1 MLDYRRPGPA
11 FAAPS
16 RDHRQPAEV
25 RLIWGCDSKDKVIIF
40 LLLSQG
46 NLTLCRHHRQAHTV
60 PGWRHVAGEGQGGLK
75 PKAQP
80 QWQGGG
86 RCTQALPHPAH
97 LAQTLLMLLWEWA
110 QSQLDWSIYDSP
122 SLGGLSLLLLNLD

>member
-25 RLIWGCDSKDKVIIF
+25 RLIWGCDSKDKAITF

-46 NLTLCRHHRQAHTV
+46 NLTLCRLHRQAHTV
-60 PGWRHVAGEGQGGLK
+60 PGWRLCGQRGAGVSEAQGPASVAGR
-75 PKAQP
+75 
-80 QWQGGG
+80 G
-86 RCTQALPHPAH
+86 RCTQAPPHPAH
-97 LAQTLLMLLWEWA
+97 LAQTLLVLLWEWA
-110 QSQLDWSIYDSP
+110 QSQLDWSVYDSP
-122 SLGGLSLLLLNLD
+122 WLGGLS